1 MFFPLP
7 IIQTATLEKET
18 ALKEGRILKSRV
30 AFEPSAHSLAPTFRL
45 SRYAELR
52 GRKSKVRPAVTLH

>member
-1 MFFPLP
+1 MYLLP
-7 IIQTATLEKET
+7 TIQTATLEKET

-30 AFEPSAHSLAPTFRL
+30 AFDPSAHSLAPTFRL

-52 GRKSKVRPAVTLH
+52 GRKSKVQPLVTFY